1 MISNHDPV
9 TDKYPQEKNRRSSKW
24 TLAKRIL
31 TTCFFILVPIFLF
44 MLIRHVDWNEVKQ
57 ALQNL
62 NPGTLLLGL
71 VIAFVSYNV
80 YGSYDVLGRK
90 YSGHSLPVRQILCV
104 AEVCYAFT
112 LNLSYFVGG
121 FALRFRLYSR
131 LGLDTP
137 TITKVFTLSVIT
149 NWLGY
154 MFLAGVIFALRLPD
168 LPENWKIG
176 EAGLQIIGIILLT
189 IASSYLFA
197 CRFAKRR
204 SWKFFKHEVTL
215 PTFGLALTQAC
226 LAAFNWSLM
235 ALLVFVL
242 LPAKVTYL
250 TVLGI
255 LLISSMA
262 GAVAHIPAGL
272 GVLEAIFV
280 AMLQGQFSH
289 GTILA
294 ALIGYRVIYFLIPL
308 GIATITY
315 LILESRAKK
324 LRADNVAPKSPES
337 SASHTPIELRS

>member
-1 MISNHDPV
+1 MIQTHDGEMHQS
-9 TDKYPQEKNRRSSKW
+9 PQTKKLSKW
-24 TLAKRIL
+24 ALFKRIL
-31 TTCFFILVPIFLF
+31 TMCFFILVPIFLF
-44 MLIRHVDWNEVKQ
+44 MLVKHVNWHEVNL

-62 NPGTLLLGL
+62 KLTTLLLGL
-71 VIAFVSYNV
+71 AIALVSYNV
-80 YGSYDVLGRK
+80 YGSYDVIGRK

-112 LNLSYFVGG
+112 LNLSYWVGG

-154 MFLAGVIFALRLPD
+154 MFLAGTIFALRLPD

-176 EAGLQIIGIILLT
+176 ETGLQVVGIGLLLL
-189 IASSYLFA
+189 ASSYLFA

-204 SWKFFKHEVTL
+204 SWKIFSHKVTL
-215 PTFGLALTQAC
+215 PSFRIALLQAS
-226 LAAFNWSLM
+226 LAACNWSLM
-235 ALLVFVL
+235 ALLVYVL

-262 GAVAHIPAGL
+262 GAIAHIPAGL

-280 AMLQGQFSH
+280 AMLQDKFSH

-308 GIATITY
+308 GIATVTY

-324 LRADNVAPKSPES
+324 LRENNATTES
-337 SASHTPIELRS
+337 SKPAQSQTPSRLSS

>member
-1 MISNHDPV
+1 MMSGRDVAIEHLPE
-9 TDKYPQEKNRRSSKW
+9 EKQQSSGKW
-24 TLAKRIL
+24 KLFKRIL
-31 TTCFFILVPIFLF
+31 TICFFILIPIFLF
-44 MLIRHVDWNEVKQ
+44 MLVKHVDWHEVKQ

-62 NPGTLLLGL
+62 KLTTLLLGL
-71 VIAFVSYNV
+71 AIACASYNV

-104 AEVCYAFT
+104 AQVCYAFT
-112 LNLSYFVGG
+112 LNLSYWVGG

-154 MFLAGVIFALRLPD
+154 TVLAGIIFSLRLPD

-176 EAGLQIIGIILLT
+176 EAGLQAVGIVLLL
-189 IASSYLFA
+189 IASSYLGA

-204 SWKFFKHEVTL
+204 AWKIFKHDVTL
-215 PTFGLALTQAC
+215 PTFKLALTQAA
-226 LAAFNWSLM
+226 LAALNWSLM
-235 ALLVFVL
+235 ALLVFIL

-262 GAVAHIPAGL
+262 GAIAHIPAGL

-280 AMLQGQFSH
+280 GMLQHQFSH

-308 GIATITY
+308 GVATITY

-324 LRADNVAPKSPES
+324 MREQ
-337 SASHTPIELRS
+337 R

>member
-1 MISNHDPV
+1 MMLDHDV
-9 TDKYPQEKNRRSSKW
+9 TTENFSKEKKQSSTW
-24 TLAKRIL
+24 MWLKRIL
-31 TTCFFILVPIFLF
+31 TGCFFVLIPIFLF
-44 MLIRHVDWNEVKQ
+44 MLIKHVDWHEVKQ

-62 NPGTLLLGL
+62 KLTTLLLGL
-71 VIAFVSYNV
+71 AIAFVSYNV

-112 LNLSYFVGG
+112 LNLSYWVGG

-154 MFLAGVIFALRLPD
+154 MVLAGVIFSLRLPD

-176 EAGLQIIGIILLT
+176 EAGLQAIGVVLL
-189 IASSYLFA
+189 IVASSYLLA

-204 SWKFFKHEVTL
+204 AWRIFNHKVTL
-215 PTFGLALTQAC
+215 PTFSLALTQAG

-262 GAVAHIPAGL
+262 GAIAHIPAGL

-280 AMLQGQFSH
+280 AMLQHQFSH

-324 LRADNVAPKSPES
+324 MRE
-337 SASHTPIELRS
+337 HH

>member
-1 MISNHDPV
+1 MMVNHDAA
-9 TDKYPQEKNRRSSKW
+9 TEKFSNEPKQHSSKW
-24 TLAKRIL
+24 MWIKRIL
-31 TTCFFILVPIFLF
+31 TGCFFILVPVFLF
-44 MLIRHVDWNEVKQ
+44 MLIKHVDWQEVKQ
-57 ALQNL
+57 ALQSL
-62 NPGTLLLGL
+62 KLTTLLVGL
-71 VIAFVSYNV
+71 AIAFVSYNV

-90 YSGHSLPVRQILCV
+90 YSGHSLPIKQILCV
-104 AEVCYAFT
+104 AQVCYAFT
-112 LNLSYFVGG
+112 LNLSYWVGG

-154 MFLAGVIFALRLPD
+154 MVLAGIIFSLRLPD

-176 EAGLQIIGIILLT
+176 EAGLQAVGIVLLL
-189 IASSYLFA
+189 IASSYLLA
-197 CRFAKRR
+197 CKFAKRR
-204 SWKFFKHEVTL
+204 LWKIFSHEVTL
-215 PTFGLALTQAC
+215 PTFNLALTQAG
-226 LAAFNWSLM
+226 LAAVNWSLM

-242 LPAKVTYL
+242 LPAKVTFL

-262 GAVAHIPAGL
+262 GAIAHIPAGL

-280 AMLQGQFSH
+280 AMLQHQFSH

-308 GIATITY
+308 GIATVTY

-324 LRADNVAPKSPES
+324 LRGD
-337 SASHTPIELRS
+337 R